1 MGIGLVEKY
10 DDVVFINFVEFKKVE
25 INRNNLCMV
34 KFRF

>member
-25 INRNNLCMV
+25 INGIIYV
-34 KFRF
+34 KILR

>member
-25 INRNNLCMV
+25 INGIIYV
-34 KFRF
+34 W